1 MTVLIK
7 QYIKHHMVNAE
18 LYLKR
23 DTDKELK
30 LMT

>member
-7 QYIKHHMVNAE
+7 QYIKHYMVNSE